1 MNHKVGAKAPP
12 LPHATVD
19 KEPGDINPEVVG
31 EFLGCDVVMD
41 DQVLQDVENNDDL
54 EAFDSIGVTLPVAEQ
69 VAPAAPAE
77 YTAHTV
83 DTDAPAA
90 PVEPVMQTEQFEQ
103 RETSAPTMHFG
114 SLELIVELHEGT
126 HDEPDEPL
134 VTSSALQS
142 SSVTKK

>member
-1 MNHKVGAKAPP
+1 MNLEVGAKAPP

-19 KEPGDINPEVVG
+19 KEPGDINPDFVG

-41 DQVLQDVENNDDL
+41 DQVFQNVENNDDL
-54 EAFDSIGVTLPVAEQ
+54 EDFDSIGVTLPVPEQ

-90 PVEPVMQTEQFEQ
+90 PVSQSCKQSNLN
-103 RETSAPTMHFG
+103 RG
-114 SLELIVELHEGT
+114 SLVPQLCI
-126 HDEPDEPL
+126 L
-134 VTSSALQS
+134 VPWS
-142 SSVTKK
+142 